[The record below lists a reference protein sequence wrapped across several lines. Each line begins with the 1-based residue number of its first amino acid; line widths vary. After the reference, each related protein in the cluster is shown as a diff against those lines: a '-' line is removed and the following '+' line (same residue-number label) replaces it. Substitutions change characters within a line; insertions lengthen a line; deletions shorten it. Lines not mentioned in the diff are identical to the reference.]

1 MTPWSASCVV
11 SNSTVDGSPDKKG
24 AVRPWTYAAP
34 ILEGNPVIGTGARD
48 LSPGGSAAAVDPAAG
63 GGELAGGG
71 GVAAGRAAAAAQA
84 GQVLHRGGAGG
95 GEQGEEG
102 VLEDGEA
109 AELRSGL
116 RGRRTERRGAAD
128 ALVRAGG
135 ELVPAALAGERELGL
150 REIRDGGP
158 GGGGAHAWAIWAH
171 APRSSPS
178 SSPTLS
184 TMAGSLAARASSR
197 WRWQK
202 T

>member
-48 LSPGGSAAAVDPAAG
+48 LSPGASAAAVDPAAG

-71 GVAAGRAAAAAQA
+71 GVAAGGAAAAAQA
-84 GQVLHRGGAGG
+84 GHVLHRGGAGG

-116 RGRRTERRGAAD
+116 GGGRTQCPRAAGAPLPASGG
-128 ALVRAGG
+128 ALPAG
-135 ELVPAALAGERELGL
+135 P
-150 REIRDGGP
+150 P
-158 GGGGAHAWAIWAH
+158 GGREPRRPRGPACGPPGG
-171 APRSSPS
+171 
-178 SSPTLS
+178 
-184 TMAGSLAARASSR
+184 
-197 WRWQK
+197 
-202 T
+202 